1 MNNEIVIR
9 QARVLRA
16 ILLSSLDNDFNP
28 VLDKEALEELG
39 YSQHTRLQD
48 VLVGELTR
56 YKAHAVEQFEKGS

>member
-39 YSQHTRLQD
+39 YSQHTRLKD

-56 YKAHAVEQFEKGS
+56 YKAHAVEQFEQGS